1 MAVNT
6 KFNVKVPLNVS
17 GSETPGQNMAVYWNE
32 GSGSFEL
39 TASLGG
45 GGNQNLQSVTEFG
58 NSSSLGGLFLS
69 GASLNY
75 GAQTSINATSGFIS
89 SSSGGAFTHI
99 TPQTH
104 RKDQLILTVPA
115 RRLGGNAGYA
125 PKPYPDNYITY
136 GGILLGEDEE
146 DGDKVEICS
155 PKFRNTSLTD
165 SPLFAFNTVQ
175 VGHTISVLCATIS
188 DLEPSVNDTFV
199 LRGYNNPEYIVFM
212 TCATVDC
219 GDGGEVTF
227 TVTSL
232 QIPNTGGSPQP
243 IQQAVCISFSDRR
256 SRGLI
261 ITGEGFDAGGGVQP
275 GVAQI
280 ELRGSSGSA
289 QSSGEGG
296 GMLLSSAGNIYF
308 FNPVTA
314 SVSGSLSPTSASAQ
328 ISLRSDNSL
337 QFSTRDPL
345 INPTSSSFKTSLV
358 ISSSGTEPRVS
369 IGFNPNEI
377 PEKPFEIKTDKDDA
391 TGTELVL
398 EGSRKTTPYVA
409 GDELG
414 KISFLAASS
423 SFSGS
428 ERFTKGEG
436 AVIRSAVSTQA
447 KEGIKGELTFAIAD
461 NVELE
466 PTASFK
472 MQINGGV
479 SGIGANNGI
488 NLVQSGS
495 LVLTDRI
502 SGSTREIGGLFLG
515 DASGSQTFRVTNSG
529 SNTSYDDA
537 ELVLTGS
544 AIISGSH
551 TVTSVVTADS
561 YDVADGKGIGLANNY
576 SGVTFNDGGNLTIG
590 FGGSWTMDVN
600 KDNGV
605 TLYELGYLGLYRDF
619 RIEGD
624 SDTHLFFVTGGDS
637 RIGIGTSTPS
647 SKLDVSGDI
656 KTNTISTI
664 ETTLGSDSATNVDT
678 FATATYKGA
687 TYDYILY
694 DASVGARMGHFMV
707 IQDNSN
713 IEFTDTSTPTLGSES
728 SIPSITADISGDNVR
743 VRVTNGNGYTF
754 KAFTKKL

>member
-232 QIPNTGGSPQP
+232 QIPNTGGY
-243 IQQAVCISFSDRR
+243 
-256 SRGLI
+256 
-261 ITGEGFDAGGGVQP
+261 T
-275 GVAQI
+275 
-280 ELRGSSGSA
+280 
-289 QSSGEGG
+289 
-296 GMLLSSAGNIYF
+296 
-308 FNPVTA
+308 
-314 SVSGSLSPTSASAQ
+314 TSC
-328 ISLRSDNSL
+328 L
-337 QFSTRDPL
+337 
-345 INPTSSSFKTSLV
+345 
-358 ISSSGTEPRVS
+358 
-369 IGFNPNEI
+369 
-377 PEKPFEIKTDKDDA
+377 
-391 TGTELVL
+391 
-398 EGSRKTTPYVA
+398 
-409 GDELG
+409 
-414 KISFLAASS
+414 
-423 SFSGS
+423 
-428 ERFTKGEG
+428 
-436 AVIRSAVSTQA
+436 
-447 KEGIKGELTFAIAD
+447 
-461 NVELE
+461 
-466 PTASFK
+466 
-472 MQINGGV
+472 
-479 SGIGANNGI
+479 
-488 NLVQSGS
+488 
-495 LVLTDRI
+495 
-502 SGSTREIGGLFLG
+502 
-515 DASGSQTFRVTNSG
+515 
-529 SNTSYDDA
+529 
-537 ELVLTGS
+537 
-544 AIISGSH
+544 
-551 TVTSVVTADS
+551 
-561 YDVADGKGIGLANNY
+561 
-576 SGVTFNDGGNLTIG
+576 
-590 FGGSWTMDVN
+590 
-600 KDNGV
+600 
-605 TLYELGYLGLYRDF
+605 
-619 RIEGD
+619 
-624 SDTHLFFVTGGDS
+624 
-637 RIGIGTSTPS
+637 
-647 SKLDVSGDI
+647 
-656 KTNTISTI
+656 
-664 ETTLGSDSATNVDT
+664 
-678 FATATYKGA
+678 
-687 TYDYILY
+687 YILQ
-694 DASVGARMGHFMV
+694 R
-707 IQDNSN
+707 
-713 IEFTDTSTPTLGSES
+713 
-728 SIPSITADISGDNVR
+728 
-743 VRVTNGNGYTF
+743 
-754 KAFTKKL
+754 